1 MCTVGGGVRDSVST
15 SDKVLVQS
23 KNGEFG
29 NQKSLYR
36 AGEWNRGSGGAVMIR
51 KWGGTWAADSQG
63 LHPWAKD
70 FKLHVASGP
79 RAVS

>member
-15 SDKVLVQS
+15 SGKVLVQS

-51 KWGGTWAADSQG
+51 K
-63 LHPWAKD
+63 
-70 FKLHVASGP
+70 
-79 RAVS
+79 